1 MPRDKEPTMKTFAQT
16 GRRAVLGLALAAVA
30 APCVAWAANA
40 PSADQRASANSAEPG
55 LPAALPDSVGVDST
69 PLIRMSEWIRHDK
82 LDVRS
87 FLVVKDGKL
96 IFERYSDGLDRDY
109 NYELYSVTKTVT
121 ALVFGILAG
130 EGKIK
135 PGDEAASWII
145 KTHPEFADAL
155 RDKQDIKLRDLMSM
169 ASGLHYKQVEG
180 TDPLYYAAPNRLQ
193 VALTTTRG
201 VPPATEF
208 DYTDVNPV
216 LVGAAI
222 SAAANEPEDRFAE
235 ERLFKPLGMKNYHW
249 TGADKTGSVS
259 GGWGL
264 RLRAV
269 DMAKLG
275 VMMLQGG
282 RWQDQEVVPRSWI
295 EQMSKPSA
303 TAKDYGYYCWINHV
317 VETEPEFGAMGFKG
331 QFITVLPK
339 ENAVVVMT
347 SILPTDGGLRDAT
360 YLNLYRRM
368 VNEYVLPAI
377 HGKATAPA
385 GSQESALRREL
396 ELSAQSHGVPG
407 TALAFNDAPER

>member
-1 MPRDKEPTMKTFAQT
+1 M
-16 GRRAVLGLALAAVA
+16 
-30 APCVAWAANA
+30 
-40 PSADQRASANSAEPG
+40 
-55 LPAALPDSVGVDST
+55 
-69 PLIRMSEWIRHDK
+69 
-82 LDVRS
+82 
-87 FLVVKDGKL
+87 
-96 IFERYSDGLDRDY
+96 
-109 NYELYSVTKTVT
+109 
-121 ALVFGILAG
+121 AG

-135 PGDEAASWII
+135 TSDKVASWIT

-155 RDKQDIKLRDLMSM
+155 KDKQDIELRHLLSM
-169 ASGLHYKQVEG
+169 ASGLYYKQVEG
-180 TDPLYYAAPNRLQ
+180 TDPLYYSAPNRLQ
-193 VALTTTRG
+193 VALTTVPR
-201 VPPATEF
+201 VPPASEF

-222 SAAANEPEDRFAE
+222 SAAAGEREDRFAE
-235 ERLFKPLGMKNYHW
+235 ERLFKPLQMQNYHW
-249 TGADKTGSVS
+249 TGVDQTGSVS

-264 RLRAV
+264 RLRAI

-282 RWQDQEVVPRSWI
+282 QWQGAQVVPRSWI
-295 EQMSKPSA
+295 EQMSTPSV
-303 TAKDYGYYCWINHV
+303 TAKDYGYYCWINHI

-368 VNEYVLPAI
+368 VTEYVLPAI
-377 HGKATAPA
+377 HAGATAA
-385 GSQESALRREL
+385 SESREAALREEL
-396 ELSAQSHGVPG
+396 ELSARTQGVPG